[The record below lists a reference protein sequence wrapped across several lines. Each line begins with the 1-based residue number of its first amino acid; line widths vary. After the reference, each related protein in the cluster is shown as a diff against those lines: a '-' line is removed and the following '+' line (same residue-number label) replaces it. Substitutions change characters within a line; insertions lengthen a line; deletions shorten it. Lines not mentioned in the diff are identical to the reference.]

1 VLTSLITGAAGFA
14 GQHLA
19 RELLASGHQVVG
31 GTLNGT
37 PPAPGVLSASET
49 ERVRWVALDITC
61 DEQIRSV
68 LAETRPHRVF
78 HLAAQSSVGFSFS
91 DVLGTWAANATG
103 TLRLLCALAESE
115 DPPRLLFVS
124 SSEVYG
130 VVPEHEQPIEEL
142 RPLAP
147 TNPYGASKA
156 AAEIVVLQM
165 GAAGG
170 LHVVVA
176 RSFNHTGPGQST
188 RFSLPNWAEQLAELS
203 HAATRPVLQVGNLE
217 ARRDLLDVRDV
228 VRAYRILIEHG
239 EQGGIYNVCSG
250 EAHRL
255 RDIVESMVEVSAT
268 GARIQVDPE
277 RLRPVDTPLILG
289 DPRRVRSLGWSPEIE
304 LRQTLTDLLA
314 ASGLGRG

>member
-1 VLTSLITGAAGFA
+1 VRTSLITGAAGFA
-14 GQHLA
+14 GQHLV
-19 RELLASGHQVVG
+19 RELLASGYQVVG
-31 GTLNGT
+31 GTLDGT
-37 PPAPGVLSASET
+37 PPPSGVLNASET

-61 DEQIRSV
+61 DEQLRSV
-68 LAETRPHRVF
+68 LADTRPHRVF

-91 DVLGTWAANATG
+91 DVLGTWTANATG
-103 TLRLLCALAESE
+103 TLRLLCTLAESA

-130 VVPEHEQPIEEL
+130 AVPEHEQPIGES

-147 TNPYGASKA
+147 ANPYGASKA
-156 AAEIVVLQM
+156 AAEIVVRQM
-165 GAAGG
+165 GATSG

-188 RFSLPNWAEQLAELS
+188 RFSLPNWAEQLAALS
-203 HAATRPVLQVGNLE
+203 GGATEPVLQVGNLE

-228 VRAYRILIEHG
+228 VRAYRILIERG
-239 EQGGIYNVCSG
+239 ERGGVYNVCRG

-255 RDIVESMVEVSAT
+255 RDVVEAMVEVSAS

-289 DPRRVRSLGWSPEIE
+289 DPRRIRSLGWTPEIE

-314 ASGLGRG
+314 ATALGSG